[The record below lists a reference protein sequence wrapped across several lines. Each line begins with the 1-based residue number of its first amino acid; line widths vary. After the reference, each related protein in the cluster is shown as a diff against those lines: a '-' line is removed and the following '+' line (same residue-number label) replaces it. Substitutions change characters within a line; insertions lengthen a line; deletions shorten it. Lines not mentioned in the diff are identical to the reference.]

1 MIYFQSFFKIPWI
14 AHWSYFLDPFVVND
28 FEWVTN
34 LRRQISVKWSDNIN
48 NSFIFQENIKKLYID
63 DSPPPKEEITVNN
76 LIKNVKAKNLA
87 LSKLEL
93 RRQLLLAL
101 DSKDEEEGVS
111 DQIMSRSPILI
122 L

>member
-1 MIYFQSFFKIPWI
+1 MNCT
-14 AHWSYFLDPFVVND
+14 WSYFLDSSFAND
-28 FEWVTN
+28 FEWVPN
-34 LRRQISVKWSDNIN
+34 LRRQIFVNWWDKFND
-48 NSFIFQENIKKLYID
+48 SFICQENIQKLYID